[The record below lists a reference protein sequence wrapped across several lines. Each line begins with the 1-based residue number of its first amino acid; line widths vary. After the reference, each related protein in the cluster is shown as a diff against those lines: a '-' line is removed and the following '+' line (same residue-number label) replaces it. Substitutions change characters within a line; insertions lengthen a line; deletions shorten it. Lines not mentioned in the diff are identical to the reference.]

1 MHESSVNSPAQ
12 SIEHFT
18 ERRFLMNIIIGMRR
32 RGKVIPA
39 EGLWQVIP
47 GCFHGVKGAPSL
59 TRVARLTRCLQLLG
73 RKGSPSKKCRGHSWS
88 VSIIYI
94 RGRKKG

>member
-18 ERRFLMNIIIGMRR
+18 ERRFTMNIIIGVRR

-47 GCFHGVKGAPSL
+47 GLHSSRVKGAPSL
-59 TRVARLTRCLQLLG
+59 TGVARLMRCLQLLG
-73 RKGSPSKKCRGHSWS
+73 RKGSPSKKCRGHSCLS
-88 VSIIYI
+88 A
-94 RGRKKG
+94 

>member
-18 ERRFLMNIIIGMRR
+18 ERRFTMNIIIGMRR

-47 GCFHGVKGAPSL
+47 GLMGVKGAPSL
-59 TRVARLTRCLQLLG
+59 TGVARLTRCLQLLG
-73 RKGSPSKKCRGHSWS
+73 RKGSPSKKCRGHSCLS
-88 VSIIYI
+88 A
-94 RGRKKG
+94 